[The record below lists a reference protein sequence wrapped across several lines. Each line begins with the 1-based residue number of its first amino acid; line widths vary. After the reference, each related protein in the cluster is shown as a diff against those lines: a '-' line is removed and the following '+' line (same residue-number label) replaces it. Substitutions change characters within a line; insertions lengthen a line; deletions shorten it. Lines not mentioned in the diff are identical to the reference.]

1 MGSTGCKPTCHTC
14 VLVQTIRV
22 RSRYLPQLVVCSER
36 NRLFGRTANVVHA
49 CTEQQ
54 FRTARSYCEII
65 TNDFATGIIEYI
77 VTATNWPAP
86 LGVEPK
92 SHIFYPQHINALM
105 RRRYADYMRNCIF
118 TARLTHWLIAAK
130 PLGSRLNGFGNHS
143 WRQLTHQATHCLI
156 VTQTIAYCSDSR
168 YHRSRP
174 VIRENASLNCRKP
187 SAPCRLNLS
196 GSRSASPYPGGYSF
210 GFDSWQSRCR

>member
-1 MGSTGCKPTCHTC
+1 MHWATVKNGAWLLLRNHYEWFCYWNHRIYSDCH
-14 VLVQTIRV
+14 
-22 RSRYLPQLVVCSER
+22 QLAS
-36 NRLFGRTANVVHA
+36 
-49 CTEQQ
+49 
-54 FRTARSYCEII
+54 
-65 TNDFATGIIEYI
+65 
-77 VTATNWPAP
+77 P

-105 RRRYADYMRNCIF
+105 RRRYADYMRDCIF

-174 VIRENASLNCRKP
+174 VIRKNASLNCRKP
-187 SAPCRLNLS
+187 SAPYRLNLS